1 MTTTEFRAKT
11 TGHLFM
17 VLVAMA
23 VGLCGAIGAVVFRFL
38 IRLIQATAF
47 EGIDGLERLYE
58 EGLLAEA
65 IDPLAAARALDWYWR
80 LVIPA
85 FGGLIVGPLIYFFA
99 REAKG
104 HGVPEVM
111 AAVALRGGVIRKRI
125 VAVKAL
131 ASAISIGS
139 GGSVGRE
146 GPIVQI
152 ASAMASSIGQLLKVS
167 ASQLRVI
174 VACGAAAGISAT
186 FNAPIA
192 GALFAAEVII
202 GNFAVAQLSPIV
214 ISSVV
219 ATVVSRFF
227 LGNHPALVVPGY
239 ELVSPFELVPYMV
252 VGVAAGFVALAFM
265 LTLYAS
271 EDAFDRFPIP
281 DYWKP
286 AIGGLLVGG
295 IGVFY
300 PNVFGVGYGTITD
313 ALNSALP
320 GALLIVLLIAKIAA
334 TSITLGS
341 GGSGG
346 IFAPSLFLGAMTG
359 GFMGTF
365 IHGWFPASTASS
377 GAYALVTM
385 GAVVA
390 AATHAPITAIIIIFE
405 LTQTINIIPPLMAAC
420 VVSTLVTTFASR
432 DSIYTMKL
440 RRRGIDLFEEE
451 NLNILKSLRVHDIV
465 DPQPEIL
472 QASGN
477 FQTVVERVLASEHT
491 EFFVVNRRGDLLGSI
506 HLRELTRMLAE
517 QDVLKT
523 IIVAEDLIEPN
534 EPTVTG
540 DDDLDLVMQLF
551 GRSLHDEIGVV
562 AWDNPRKLVGSIH
575 KKDVLHA
582 YNREVMRRD
591 MAGSM
596 SSTVIVAS
604 KGQQVELAGG
614 YVLQEIQPPP
624 RYFGRTIRE
633 LDIAAE
639 TGVHVI
645 LLRKRIP
652 GGGGSQVRV
661 PTANDRIDEG
671 DRLVVAG
678 TKNAVEAIDVI

>member
-1 MTTTEFRAKT
+1 MTPTEFRART

-17 VLVAMA
+17 VLVAVA
-23 VGLCGAIGAVVFRFL
+23 VGLCGAIGAVAFRFL
-38 IRLIQATAF
+38 IRLFQAIAF
-47 EGIDGLERLYE
+47 EGIDGLERLFD
-58 EGLLAEA
+58 EGMLAEA
-65 IDPLAAARALDWYWR
+65 HDPLAAARALEWYWR
-80 LVIPA
+80 LLIPA
-85 FGGLIVGPLIYFFA
+85 FGGLIIGPLIYFFA

-131 ASAISIGS
+131 ASAICIGS

-152 ASAMASSIGQLLKVS
+152 ASAMGSSIGQMLKVP

-227 LGNHPALVVPGY
+227 LGNHPAFVVPGY

-252 VGVAAGFVALAFM
+252 VGFAAGFVALAFI

-271 EDAFDRFPIP
+271 EDAFDRIPIP
-281 DYWKP
+281 EYWK
-286 AIGGLLVGG
+286 AGLGGLIVGG

-320 GALLIVLLIAKIAA
+320 GTLLIVLLIAKIAA

-346 IFAPSLFLGAMTG
+346 IFAPALFLGAMTG
-359 GFMGTF
+359 GFMGTL
-365 IHGWFPASTASS
+365 IHAWFPASTASS

-390 AATHAPITAIIIIFE
+390 AATHAPITAIIMIFE

-432 DSIYTMKL
+432 DSIYTKKL
-440 RRRGIDLFEEE
+440 RRRGINLFEEE
-451 NLNILKSLRVHDIV
+451 NLNILKRLRVHDIV
-465 DPQPEIL
+465 DQQPEIL
-472 QASGN
+472 QASDN

-517 QDVLKT
+517 QDVLRT
-523 IIVAEDLIEPN
+523 IIVAEDLLEPN
-534 EPTVTG
+534 EPTVND

-551 GRSLHDEIGVV
+551 GGSLHDEIGVV
-562 AWDNPRKLVGSIH
+562 ASWRARGSRWSWPAAMSCRRSSRPRATSGARS
-575 KKDVLHA
+575 A
-582 YNREVMRRD
+582 
-591 MAGSM
+591 
-596 SSTVIVAS
+596 SSTS
-604 KGQQVELAGG
+604 
-614 YVLQEIQPPP
+614 PP
-624 RYFGRTIRE
+624 RPASTSFSCASATPGAAARRSASPPRTTASTRE
-633 LDIAAE
+633 TASSWRAPR
-639 TGVHVI
+639 T
-645 LLRKRIP
+645 RSKRW
-652 GGGGSQVRV
+652 
-661 PTANDRIDEG
+661 T
-671 DRLVVAG
+671 
-678 TKNAVEAIDVI
+678 

>member
-1 MTTTEFRAKT
+1 MTTAEFRART

-38 IRLIQATAF
+38 IRLVQATAF
-47 EGIDGLERLYE
+47 EGIDGLERLYD
-58 EGLLAEA
+58 EGMLAEA
-65 IDPLAAARALDWYWR
+65 IDPLAAARGLEWYWR

-111 AAVALRGGVIRKRI
+111 AAVALRGGVIRRRI

-152 ASAMASSIGQLLKVS
+152 ASAMGSSIGQMLKVS

-227 LGNHPALVVPGY
+227 LGNHPAFVVPGY

-252 VGVAAGFVALAFM
+252 VGVAAGFVALVFM

-271 EDAFDRFPIP
+271 EDAFDRIPIP

-295 IGVFY
+295 IGVFH

-320 GALLIVLLIAKIAA
+320 GALLLVLLIAKIAA

-359 GFMGTF
+359 GFIGTV
-365 IHGWFPASTASS
+365 IHAWFPASTASS

-390 AATHAPITAIIIIFE
+390 AATHAPITAIIMIFE

-440 RRRGIDLFEEE
+440 RRRGIDLYEEE
-451 NLNILKSLRVHDIV
+451 NLNILKRLRVHDIV
-465 DPQPEIL
+465 DREPEIL
-472 QASGN
+472 QASDN

-491 EFFVVNRRGDLLGSI
+491 QFFVVNRRGNLLGSI
-506 HLRELTRMLAE
+506 HLRELARLLAE
-517 QDVLKT
+517 QEVLKT
-523 IIVAEDLIEPN
+523 IIVAEDLLEPN
-534 EPTVTG
+534 EATVTS

-551 GRSLHDEIGVV
+551 GSSLRDEIGVV
-562 AWDNPRKLVGSIH
+562 AWDDPRKLVGSVH
-575 KKDVLHA
+575 KKNVLEA

-591 MAGSM
+591 MAGSV

-604 KGQQVELAGG
+604 KGQQVEIGGG

-645 LLRKRIP
+645 LLRKRVP
-652 GGGGSQVRV
+652 AGGSEVHV
-661 PTANDRIDEG
+661 PTANDRIAEG

-678 TKNAVEAIDVI
+678 SKNAVEAMDVI

>member
-1 MTTTEFRAKT
+1 MSHRETAITSASSRQIRAT

-38 IRLIQATAF
+38 IRLVQATAF
-47 EGIDGLERLYE
+47 EGIEGVDRLFD
-58 EGLLAEA
+58 EGFLAEA
-65 IDPLAAARALDWYWR
+65 IDPLAAARNLEWYWR
-80 LVIPA
+80 LVLPA
-85 FGGLIVGPLIYFFA
+85 FGGLVVGPLIYFFA

-152 ASAMASSIGQLLKVS
+152 GSALGSALGQFLKVP

-186 FNAPIA
+186 FNSPIA

-227 LGNHPALVVPGY
+227 LGNHPAFVVPGY
-239 ELVSPFELVPYMV
+239 ELVSPFELLPYMV
-252 VGVAAGFVALAFM
+252 VGFVAGFVALAFM

-271 EDAFDRFPIP
+271 EDTFDRIPIP
-281 DYWKP
+281 EYLKP
-286 AIGGLLVGG
+286 ALGGLIVGG
-295 IGVFY
+295 IGVY
-300 PNVFGVGYGTITD
+300 LPQVFGVGYGTITD

-320 GALLIVLLIAKIAA
+320 VTLLFTLLIAKIAA

-341 GGSGG
+341 GASGG
-346 IFAPSLFLGAMTG
+346 IFAPSLFLGATIG
-359 GFMGTF
+359 GFMGTL
-365 IHGWFPASTASS
+365 IHQWFPTSTASS

-420 VVSTLVTTFASR
+420 VVSTLVTTFLQR
-432 DSIYTMKL
+432 DSIYLPGFRQLPGRGPAGPDERAHGVLRRKSPERAAGL
-440 RRRGIDLFEEE
+440 HPPARADANAGRAGRAPGHRRRRG
-451 NLNILKSLRVHDIV
+451 SPRA
-465 DPQPEIL
+465 QPADG
-472 QASGN
+472 Q
-477 FQTVVERVLASEHT
+477 
-491 EFFVVNRRGDLLGSI
+491 RR
-506 HLRELTRMLAE
+506 R
-517 QDVLKT
+517 
-523 IIVAEDLIEPN
+523 
-534 EPTVTG
+534 
-540 DDDLDLVMQLF
+540 
-551 GRSLHDEIGVV
+551 
-562 AWDNPRKLVGSIH
+562 
-575 KKDVLHA
+575 
-582 YNREVMRRD
+582 
-591 MAGSM
+591 
-596 SSTVIVAS
+596 
-604 KGQQVELAGG
+604 
-614 YVLQEIQPPP
+614 
-624 RYFGRTIRE
+624 
-633 LDIAAE
+633 
-639 TGVHVI
+639 
-645 LLRKRIP
+645 
-652 GGGGSQVRV
+652 
-661 PTANDRIDEG
+661 
-671 DRLVVAG
+671 
-678 TKNAVEAIDVI
+678 